1 MTAALLWPGAVPRLP
16 SRRRALVVA
25 ASLGA
30 VTGLVS
36 SLPSPLPDLRFD
48 DLDILINARAI
59 PLHAGIVFGAM
70 IGGLAWLWTNRD
82 PAKCLLTVALVLAGW
97 LAAINTANDVIMGVT
112 SSELFGTVEGAKASR
127 EVVGWLLG
135 GVGAGG
141 VGAGLTAFGMGIPA
155 QAIRR
160 TSAWAPIVA
169 TGMVFGCLLYAAAR
183 LDTLLIL
190 FVPWQAAVAAS
201 IALGLTAPKA

>member
-1 MTAALLWPGAVPRLP
+1 MTAAFLRPNAVPWPP
-16 SRRRALVVA
+16 SRQRALVVA
-25 ASLGA
+25 AALGVA
-30 VTGLVS
+30 TGLVS

-48 DLDILINARAI
+48 ELDILINARAI

-127 EVVGWLLG
+127 EAVGWLLG
-135 GVGAGG
+135 GVVAGG

-155 QAIRR
+155 SAIRR
-160 TSAWAPIVA
+160 TRAWALIVA
-169 TGMVFGCLLYAAAR
+169 TGMVFGCLLYAAAQ
-183 LDTLLIL
+183 LDTLLVL

>member
-25 ASLGA
+25 VSLGV

-48 DLDILINARAI
+48 ELDILINARTI

-127 EVVGWLLG
+127 EAVGWLLG
-135 GVGAGG
+135 GVVAGG

-155 QAIRR
+155 SAIRR
-160 TSAWAPIVA
+160 TRAWALIVA
-169 TGMVFGCLLYAAAR
+169 TGMVFGCLLYAAAQ
-183 LDTLLIL
+183 LDTLLVL